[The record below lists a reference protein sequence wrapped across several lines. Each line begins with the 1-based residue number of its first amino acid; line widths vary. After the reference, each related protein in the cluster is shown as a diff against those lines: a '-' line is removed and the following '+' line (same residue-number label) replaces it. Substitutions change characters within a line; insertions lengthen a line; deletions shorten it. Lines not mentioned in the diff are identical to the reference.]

1 MLIRNRTG
9 DHLATLTID
18 DRVVDPDRLNSKV
31 DGETSE
37 VFRRNSGLRVVEI
50 VWKRSLLT
58 RIRYDIYNYISS

>member
-31 DGETSE
+31 D
-37 VFRRNSGLRVVEI
+37 VEI